1 MGTPAFRVTTPGHA
15 SYHLLSSPES
25 LNSATTAD
33 TPDDSLVDCP
43 EIIAASALAARAST
57 ASLSN
62 FTHLPLNP
70 YPSAKM
76 SESPT
81 SASNGKG
88 KEKAKFIPD
97 AEVPRYVG
105 NYAIGTRHHEIWGP
119 GSTPRESSKA
129 SAVHET
135 AIHSDWPIAD
145 TSTNQGSEHHGFEN
159 PISRLPYPAAKIKPP
174 AFVEGQQ
181 KAAEQMFARQPGA
194 QTSMTTADF
203 SQLHSQFSNMS
214 IQQDVPSSS
223 NASFNGTSG
232 HRPYLESIP
241 QGDVGDK
248 VQPLGID
255 IIRLSPASSHP
266 TAPDAT
272 DAYLHVHGDLY
283 AQKIA
288 RVNALRQVAAQTQP
302 VGPPIGHQRRPTP
315 ITPIA
320 AHHHLHHAMPLHA
333 PLPDPAWNFH
343 PGGPHHSHHHHQ
355 HQPPQGFMPMQAVMQ
370 QTPAAAFTS
379 PSSPDGLSS
388 SRFSSRYRGM
398 HADANASAEHLA
410 PEENCALWLTNL
422 PPAVTVHELLA
433 AIRNVGRVWCTYINY
448 PDFAVHQTAA
458 AKVVFFTSEAAQ
470 QLLAISWTRGLFVS
484 DYRVKVSHNRIKY
497 GSHAVQGTKVSRC
510 LIITGNADFVNP
522 EELFKYFKGL
532 FIFQLDEIIPL
543 IRAGNRAVVEFRFGS
558 YRCQAQMGKMSLEK
572 NRQDG
577 VEKVEFGDDPCEV
590 GDTMSSYGIAAE
602 RIQGRGL

>member
-1 MGTPAFRVTTPGHA
+1 MGTPGFREMTPGHA

-43 EIIAASALAARAST
+43 EIIAASAFAARAST

-70 YPSAKM
+70 YRSARM

-88 KEKAKFIPD
+88 KGKAMQTPD
-97 AEVPRYVG
+97 ADVPRYAG
-105 NYAIGTRHHEIWGP
+105 HCAIGTRHHGIWGP
-119 GSTPRESSKA
+119 DSTPRENPG
-129 SAVHET
+129 AVGGAVSHLG
-135 AIHSDWPIAD
+135 WPPAD
-145 TSTNQGSEHHGFEN
+145 TFMNHGSELHGFEN
-159 PISRLPYPAAKIKPP
+159 PISRLPYQAAKSKLP

-181 KAAEQMFARQPGA
+181 KFVPKPGNQTRTNAADLG
-194 QTSMTTADF
+194 
-203 SQLHSQFSNMS
+203 QLHSQFSNMS
-214 IQQDVPSSS
+214 IQQQDVPSSS
-223 NASFNGTSG
+223 NASFNGTNG
-232 HRPYLESIP
+232 HRPYIEPTP
-241 QGDVGDK
+241 QADSGDND
-248 VQPLGID
+248 QPLGID
-255 IIRLSPASSHP
+255 IIRLSPPTSHP
-266 TAPDAT
+266 AAPDAA
-272 DAYLHVHGDLY
+272 DAYLHAHGDLY

-302 VGPPIGHQRRPTP
+302 VGPPICHQRHPTP
-315 ITPIA
+315 ITTTPIA
-320 AHHHLHHAMPLHA
+320 AHHLHHAMPLHA
-333 PLPDPAWNFH
+333 PLPAPAWNFH
-343 PGGPHHSHHHHQ
+343 PGGPRQPRHQ
-355 HQPPQGFMPMQAVMQ
+355 HQPPQGFLPMQAVMQ

-379 PSSPDGLSS
+379 PSSPDGSSSS

-398 HADANASAEHLA
+398 HADANASAEHLD

-422 PPAVTVHELLA
+422 PPAVTVHELLG

-458 AKVVFFTSEAAQ
+458 AKVVFFTPEAAQ

-497 GSHAVQGTKVSRC
+497 GSHAVQGAKVSRC

>member
-1 MGTPAFRVTTPGHA
+1 MGTPSFHERNPGLA

-43 EIIAASALAARAST
+43 EVIAASAFAARAST
-57 ASLSN
+57 AALSN

-70 YPSAKM
+70 YPSARM
-76 SESPT
+76 SESPV
-81 SASNGKG
+81 SASSGKG
-88 KEKAKFIPD
+88 KGKAMQTPD
-97 AEVPRYVG
+97 SDVPRYVG
-105 NYAIGTRHHEIWGP
+105 HYAIGTRHHEIWGP
-119 GSTPRESSKA
+119 GSHSRENSNA
-129 SAVHET
+129 AAGDGT
-135 AIHSDWPIAD
+135 AIHFGWPTAD
-145 TSTNQGSEHHGFEN
+145 TSMNQGSEPHGFEN
-159 PISRLPYPAAKIKPP
+159 PISRLPYQAAKSKLP
-174 AFVEGQQ
+174 AFVDGQQ
-181 KAAEQMFARQPGA
+181 KAAEQSFVHQAGT
-194 QTSMTTADF
+194 QTQMTAADVG
-203 SQLHSQFSNMS
+203 QLHAQFSNMS
-214 IQQDVPSSS
+214 IQQQDVPYSS
-223 NASFNGTSG
+223 NASFNGTNG
-232 HRPYLESIP
+232 HRPFHEPIP
-241 QGDVGDK
+241 RGDNGDN
-248 VQPLGID
+248 VQPLGIEV
-255 IIRLSPASSHP
+255 IRLSPPAAHP
-266 TAPDAT
+266 AAPDAA
-272 DAYLHVHGDLY
+272 DAYLHAHGDLY

-288 RVNALRQVAAQTQP
+288 RVNALRQAAAQTQP
-302 VGPPIGHQRRPTP
+302 VGPPVGHQRHPNP
-315 ITPIA
+315 VIPIA
-320 AHHHLHHAMPLHA
+320 ARYHHHRSMSLHT
-333 PLPDPAWNFH
+333 PLPSPAWNFH
-343 PGGPHHSHHHHQ
+343 SGGPRQSRHQ
-355 HQPPQGFMPMQAVMQ
+355 HQPPQGFLPMQAVMQ
-370 QTPAAAFTS
+370 QTPATAFTS
-379 PSSPDGLSS
+379 PSSPDGSS
-388 SRFSSRYRGM
+388 STRFSTRYRGM
-398 HADANASAEHLA
+398 HADANASAEHLG

-422 PPAVTVHELLA
+422 PPTVTVHELLG
-433 AIRNVGRVWCTYINY
+433 AIRNVGRIWCTYINY

-458 AKVVFFTSEAAQ
+458 AKVVFFTPEAAQ

>member
-1 MGTPAFRVTTPGHA
+1 MGTPAFREMTPGHA

-43 EIIAASALAARAST
+43 EVIAASALAARAST

-70 YPSAKM
+70 YPSARM

-88 KEKAKFIPD
+88 KEKAMYIPD
-97 AEVPRYVG
+97 ADVPRYVG
-105 NYAIGTRHHEIWGP
+105 HYAIGTRHHEIWGP
-119 GSTPRESSKA
+119 GSIPRESNKA
-129 SAVHET
+129 GAFDSNWH
-135 AIHSDWPIAD
+135 IAD
-145 TSTNQGSEHHGFEN
+145 TSMNQGGEPHGFEN
-159 PISRLPYPAAKIKPP
+159 PISRLPYLAAKSKPP
-174 AFVEGQQ
+174 AFVDGQQ
-181 KAAEQMFARQPGA
+181 MAAEHMFAHQTVA
-194 QTSMTTADF
+194 QTSMTAADVG
-203 SQLHSQFSNMS
+203 QLHSQFGNMS
-214 IQQDVPSSS
+214 IQQQAVPSS
-223 NASFNGTSG
+223 NNTSFNSSRG
-232 HRPYLESIP
+232 HRTSIEP
-241 QGDVGDK
+241 VPRGDIGDN

-255 IIRLSPASSHP
+255 IIRLSPPSSHP
-266 TAPDAT
+266 AAPDAADT
-272 DAYLHVHGDLY
+272 YLHAHGDLY

-302 VGPPIGHQRRPTP
+302 VGPPVRHQRHHTSSA
-315 ITPIA
+315 PIA
-320 AHHHLHHAMPLHA
+320 AHPDFCHAMPLHA
-333 PLPDPAWNFH
+333 PLPAPNWNFH
-343 PGGPHHSHHHHQ
+343 PGSPHQPRHQHQ

-379 PSSPDGLSS
+379 PSSPDGSS
-388 SRFSSRYRGM
+388 STRFSSRYRGM

-410 PEENCALWLTNL
+410 AEENCALWLTNL

-458 AKVVFFTSEAAQ
+458 AKVVFFTPEAAQ